1 MVTSTRVVKTMKCLM
16 INSIVWLIVTVIKV
30 QGYYNQ
36 VNGTIVNKYILQ
48 NDVNNL
54 NGQNSFNSQF
64 GDDVFRHYRSDSN
77 KREPRFISFT
87 TKDDNI
93 EVEIDFAIPFRDY
106 Y

>member
-1 MVTSTRVVKTMKCLM
+1 MNRLN
-16 INSIVWLIVTVIKV
+16 IYSIVWLIVMVVKV
-30 QGYYNQ
+30 QGYFNQ
-36 VNGTIVNKYILQ
+36 VNGTIVNKYSLQ
-48 NDVNNL
+48 NVVNSL
-54 NGQNSFNSQF
+54 NGQNSFNSQYE
-64 GDDVFRHYRSDSN
+64 DDIFRHYRSDSN

>member
-1 MVTSTRVVKTMKCLM
+1 MKRLT
-16 INSIVWLIVTVIKV
+16 IYSIVCLIVSVVKV

-36 VNGTIVNKYILQ
+36 VNGTIVNKNILQ
-48 NDVNNL
+48 NNVNSL
-54 NGQNSFNSQF
+54 NGQNSINSQF
-64 GDDVFRHYRSDSN
+64 EDDIFRHYRSDSN